1 MPFMPASESLLRPAQ
16 AWRDDLL
23 ARFETLGLA
32 RELAENVV
40 DPLLE
45 AELWGRPTHGFMRV
59 PGVVKAVRRG
69 LTGFPKIEA
78 EGSHF
83 ARIDGSGSLGY
94 AVSAL
99 AVKVAAEKARACGVG
114 VVSCRHSAHNGMLGY
129 WSWKL
134 ACAGLVGFNATQ
146 CLPSVAA
153 FGSNEAVLG
162 TNPLAWGF
170 PAAGPDGDPV
180 VIDLAT
186 SAINYGEINLRAR
199 AGKSLPEGV
208 ALDAAGRVTTD
219 ASQVATVLPMG
230 GPVGEG
236 KGAALGLAVE
246 LLCSVLVGAP
256 PFPKQVSDYGHLF
269 VALKPGAFA
278 GENEYAAGMKAVAE
292 RIHGLAPRPGQE
304 TPRLPGERAFA
315 HRRKALKEG
324 LRVDPAIWAE
334 AEGAFAAG
342 QD

>member
-1 MPFMPASESLLRPAQ
+1 MPAFEPILRAPE

-23 ARFETLGLA
+23 ARFQTLGLA
-32 RELAENVV
+32 PELAENVV

-69 LTGFPKIEA
+69 LTGRPKIEA
-78 EGSHF
+78 EGPHF
-83 ARIDGSGSLGY
+83 ARIDGTGCLGY

-99 AVKVAAEKARACGVG
+99 AVKVAVDKARACGVC
-114 VVSCRHSAHNGMLGY
+114 VVACRNSAHNGMLGY

-153 FGSNEAVLG
+153 FGGNEAVLG

-170 PAAGPDGDPV
+170 PAAGPGGDPI

-199 AGKSLPEGV
+199 AGKPLPDGV

-219 ASQVATVLPMG
+219 ASKVATVLPMG

-256 PFPKQVSDYGHLF
+256 PFPEKTSDYGHLF
-269 VALKPGAFA
+269 VALKPGAFTDEA
-278 GENEYAAGMKAVAE
+278 GYADGMKAVAE

-304 TPRLPGERAFA
+304 TPRLPGERAFS
-315 HRRKALKEG
+315 HRRRALKEG
-324 LRVDPAIWAE
+324 LRVDAAIWAE
-334 AEGAFAAG
+334 AQAAFSAG